1 MLYCSVL
8 KMLEKHRVS
17 LVSIVSASLA
27 SALTAIGNEGIVYLG
42 LAYVPLREPY
52 VAIIPYFFILLSLW
66 VIYINTLK
74 GKIRSIVL
82 ATTTYLIGF
91 YICLITTISIMGQ
104 NVFENYVSFI
114 IDSLLIVIGCSYLMH
129 KYNVLKKLL
138 SYLSN
143 RDTVDKISV
152 SIAFLVLG
160 VSRVLVRSLYL
171 PVPLTFLFLSWI
183 VTFIVLK
190 SSPIMEVNVMS
201 NFELFTC
208 NTVIFAWINM
218 VYLVVLRAIL

>member
-27 SALTAIGNEGIVYLG
+27 SALTAIGSEGIVYLG

-74 GKIRSIVL
+74 GKLRSIVL
-82 ATTTYLIGF
+82 ATTICLIGF
-91 YICLITTISIMGQ
+91 YFCLITTISIMGQ
-104 NVFENYVSFI
+104 NVFENYMSFM
-114 IDSLLIVIGCSYLMH
+114 IDSLLIVTGCSYLMH

-183 VTFIVLK
+183 VTFIILK
-190 SSPIMEVNVMS
+190 SSPVMEASIMS

-208 NTVIFAWINM
+208 NTVVFAWINM

>member
-1 MLYCSVL
+1 
-8 KMLEKHRVS
+8 MLEKHRVS

-27 SALTAIGNEGIVYLG
+27 SALTAIGSEGIVYLG

-74 GKIRSIVL
+74 GKLRSIVL

-91 YICLITTISIMGQ
+91 YFCLITTISIMGQ
-104 NVFENYVSFI
+104 NVFENYVSFM
-114 IDSLLIVIGCSYLMH
+114 IDSLLIVTGCSYLMH

-183 VTFIVLK
+183 VSFIVLK
-190 SSPIMEVNVMS
+190 SSPIMEASVMS

-208 NTVIFAWINM
+208 NTVVFAWINM
-218 VYLVVLRAIL
+218 VYLVILRAIL

>member
-27 SALTAIGNEGIVYLG
+27 SALTAIGSEGIVYLG

-74 GKIRSIVL
+74 GKLRSIVL

-91 YICLITTISIMGQ
+91 YFCLITTISIMGQ
-104 NVFENYVSFI
+104 NVFENYVSFM
-114 IDSLLIVIGCSYLMH
+114 IDSLLIVTGCSYLMH

-138 SYLSN
+138 SYLLN
-143 RDTVDKISV
+143 RDTIDKISV

-183 VTFIVLK
+183 VTFIILK
-190 SSPIMEVNVMS
+190 SSPVMEASIMS

>member
-1 MLYCSVL
+1 
-8 KMLEKHRVS
+8 MLEKHRVS

-27 SALTAIGNEGIVYLG
+27 SALTAIGSEGIVYLG

-74 GKIRSIVL
+74 GKLRSIVL

-91 YICLITTISIMGQ
+91 YFCLITTISIMGQ
-104 NVFENYVSFI
+104 NVFENYMSFM
-114 IDSLLIVIGCSYLMH
+114 IDSLLIVTGCSYLMH

-183 VTFIVLK
+183 VTFIILK
-190 SSPIMEVNVMS
+190 SSPVMEANIMS

-208 NTVIFAWINM
+208 NTVVFAWINM

>member
-1 MLYCSVL
+1 
-8 KMLEKHRVS
+8 MLEKHRVS

-27 SALTAIGNEGIVYLG
+27 SALTAIGSEGIVYLG

-74 GKIRSIVL
+74 GKLRSIVL

-91 YICLITTISIMGQ
+91 YFCLITTISIMGQ
-104 NVFENYVSFI
+104 NVFENYMSFM
-114 IDSLLIVIGCSYLMH
+114 IDSLLIVTGCSYLMH

-138 SYLSN
+138 SYLLN

-183 VTFIVLK
+183 VTFIILK
-190 SSPIMEVNVMS
+190 SSPVMEASIMS

-208 NTVIFAWINM
+208 NTVVFAWINM

>member
-1 MLYCSVL
+1 
-8 KMLEKHRVS
+8 MLEKHRVS

-27 SALTAIGNEGIVYLG
+27 SALTAIGSEGIVYLG

-74 GKIRSIVL
+74 GKLRSIVL

-91 YICLITTISIMGQ
+91 YFCLITTISIMGQ
-104 NVFENYVSFI
+104 NVFENYVSFM
-114 IDSLLIVIGCSYLMH
+114 IDSLLIVTGCSYLMH

-183 VTFIVLK
+183 VSFIVLK
-190 SSPIMEVNVMS
+190 SSPIMEASVMS

-208 NTVIFAWINM
+208 NTVVFAWINM

>member
-1 MLYCSVL
+1 
-8 KMLEKHRVS
+8 MLEKHRVS

-27 SALTAIGNEGIVYLG
+27 SALTAIGSEGIVYLG

-74 GKIRSIVL
+74 GKLRSIVL

-91 YICLITTISIMGQ
+91 YFCLITTISIMGQ
-104 NVFENYVSFI
+104 NVFENYVSFM
-114 IDSLLIVIGCSYLMH
+114 IDSLLIVTGCSYLMH

-183 VTFIVLK
+183 VTFIILK
-190 SSPIMEVNVMS
+190 SSPVMEASIMS

-208 NTVIFAWINM
+208 NTVVFAWINM

>member
-1 MLYCSVL
+1 
-8 KMLEKHRVS
+8 
-17 LVSIVSASLA
+17 
-27 SALTAIGNEGIVYLG
+27 
-42 LAYVPLREPY
+42 
-52 VAIIPYFFILLSLW
+52 
-66 VIYINTLK
+66 
-74 GKIRSIVL
+74 
-82 ATTTYLIGF
+82 
-91 YICLITTISIMGQ
+91 MGQ
-104 NVFENYVSFI
+104 NVFENYVSFM
-114 IDSLLIVIGCSYLMH
+114 IDSLLIVTGCSYLMH

-183 VTFIVLK
+183 VTFIILK
-190 SSPIMEVNVMS
+190 SSPVMEASIMS

-208 NTVIFAWINM
+208 NTVVFAWINM

>member
-1 MLYCSVL
+1 
-8 KMLEKHRVS
+8 MLEKHRVS

-27 SALTAIGNEGIVYLG
+27 SALTAIGSEGIVYLG
-42 LAYVPLREPY
+42 LAYVPLRESY

-66 VIYINTLK
+66 VIYVNTLK
-74 GKIRSIVL
+74 GKLRSIVL

-91 YICLITTISIMGQ
+91 YFCLITTISIMGQ

-183 VTFIVLK
+183 VTFIILK
-190 SSPIMEVNVMS
+190 SSPIMEASVMS

-208 NTVIFAWINM
+208 NTVVFAWINM
-218 VYLVVLRAIL
+218 VYLVILRAIL

>member
-160 VSRVLVRSLYL
+160 ISRVLVRSLYL

-208 NTVIFAWINM
+208 NTVVLAWINM
-218 VYLVVLRAIL
+218 VYLVILRTIL

>member
-1 MLYCSVL
+1 
-8 KMLEKHRVS
+8 MLEKHRVS

-27 SALTAIGNEGIVYLG
+27 SALTAIGSEGIVYLG
-42 LAYVPLREPY
+42 LAYVPLRESY

-66 VIYINTLK
+66 VIYVNTLK
-74 GKIRSIVL
+74 GKLRSIVL
-82 ATTTYLIGF
+82 ATTICLIGF
-91 YICLITTISIMGQ
+91 YFCLITTISIMGQ
-104 NVFENYVSFI
+104 NVFENYMSFM
-114 IDSLLIVIGCSYLMH
+114 IDSLLIVTGCSYLMH

-183 VTFIVLK
+183 VTFIIFK
-190 SSPIMEVNVMS
+190 SSPVMEASIMS

-208 NTVIFAWINM
+208 NTVVFAWINM
-218 VYLVVLRAIL
+218 VYLVVL

>member
-1 MLYCSVL
+1 
-8 KMLEKHRVS
+8 MLEKHRVS

-27 SALTAIGNEGIVYLG
+27 SALTAIGSEGIVYLG

-160 VSRVLVRSLYL
+160 ISRVLVRSLYL

-208 NTVIFAWINM
+208 NTVVLAWINM
-218 VYLVVLRAIL
+218 VYLVILRTIL

>member
-1 MLYCSVL
+1 
-8 KMLEKHRVS
+8 MLEKHRVS

-160 VSRVLVRSLYL
+160 ISRVLVRSLYL

-208 NTVIFAWINM
+208 NTVVLAWINM
-218 VYLVVLRAIL
+218 VYLVILRTIL

>member
-1 MLYCSVL
+1 
-8 KMLEKHRVS
+8 MLEKHRVS

-27 SALTAIGNEGIVYLG
+27 SALTAIGSEGIVYLG

-74 GKIRSIVL
+74 GKLRSIVL

-91 YICLITTISIMGQ
+91 YFCLITTISIMGQ
-104 NVFENYVSFI
+104 NVFENYVSFM
-114 IDSLLIVIGCSYLMH
+114 IDSLLIVTGCSYLMH

-183 VTFIVLK
+183 VTFIILK
-190 SSPIMEVNVMS
+190 SSPVMEASIMS

>member
-1 MLYCSVL
+1 
-8 KMLEKHRVS
+8 MLEKHRVS

-27 SALTAIGNEGIVYLG
+27 SALTAIGSEGIVYLG

-74 GKIRSIVL
+74 GKLRSIVL

-91 YICLITTISIMGQ
+91 YFCLITTISIMGQ
-104 NVFENYVSFI
+104 NVFENYVSFM
-114 IDSLLIVIGCSYLMH
+114 IDSLLIVTGCSYLMH

-183 VTFIVLK
+183 VTFIILK
-190 SSPIMEVNVMS
+190 SSPVMEANIMS

-208 NTVIFAWINM
+208 NTVVFAWINM

>member
-1 MLYCSVL
+1 
-8 KMLEKHRVS
+8 MLEKHRVS

-27 SALTAIGNEGIVYLG
+27 SALTAIGSEGIVYLG

-74 GKIRSIVL
+74 GKLRSIVL

-91 YICLITTISIMGQ
+91 YFCLITTISIMGQ
-104 NVFENYVSFI
+104 NVFENYVSFM
-114 IDSLLIVIGCSYLMH
+114 IDSLLIVTGCSYLMH

-138 SYLSN
+138 SYLLN
-143 RDTVDKISV
+143 RDTIDKISV

-183 VTFIVLK
+183 VTFIILK
-190 SSPIMEVNVMS
+190 SSPVMEASIMS